1 MKFKDAMRNMREL
14 QLMTKGLLLSNII
27 LGAGFLWS
35 LATISGERERIVL
48 VPPML
53 DAKAEVAWNSANKEY
68 IKGFGMY
75 IATLV
80 GNIQPKSST
89 VVLDA
94 VSAFMDPQIYTEF
107 RRQLLTLIEDPVFK
121 ASGSVITFQPNSIQ
135 YEPETNRV
143 FVTGTLIT
151 ATSGSQKYQKQV
163 TYEMGITIREG
174 RPWVSHFL
182 SYEGTIPRTVSWHV
196 NRSSRDGVE
205 IPEYATPA
213 RYRKKQSAADKANEQ
228 LLDLDGMKPVGTPIP
243 EGTGAVQEVVEGV
256 SKPVKETESKEQN

>member
-1 MKFKDAMRNMREL
+1 MSSSAPSIGRALSKTYGKSTHKIDTDMCGGCVVPDCKDFHFR
-14 QLMTKGLLLSNII
+14 I
-27 LGAGFLWS
+27 LGMLYQGEDRQELAGLREQIRS
-35 LATISGERERIVL
+35 LPASA
-48 VPPML
+48 
-53 DAKAEVAWNSANKEY
+53 AK
-68 IKGFGMY
+68 
-75 IATLV
+75 
-80 GNIQPKSST
+80 
-89 VVLDA
+89 D
-94 VSAFMDPQIYTEF
+94 D
-107 RRQLLTLIEDPVFK
+107 LIR
-121 ASGSVITFQPNSIQ
+121 SV
-135 YEPETNRV
+135 
-143 FVTGTLIT
+143 
-151 ATSGSQKYQKQV
+151 
-163 TYEMGITIREG
+163 EMGITIREG

>member
-1 MKFKDAMRNMREL
+1 MNFKDALRNMREL
-14 QLMTKGLLLSNII
+14 QLMTKGLLVSNII
-27 LGAGFLWS
+27 LAAGMVYG
-35 LATISGERERIVL
+35 LASISGERERIVL

-53 DAKAEVAWNSANKEY
+53 DAKAEVAWNSANREY

-94 VSAFMDPQIYTEF
+94 VSAFMDPIIYTEF

-143 FVTGTLIT
+143 FVGGTLIT

-182 SYEGTIPRTVSWHV
+182 SYEGNIPRLVAWHV
-196 NRSSRDGVE
+196 NRNSRDGTD
-205 IPEYATPA
+205 IPDYAMPA
-213 RYRKKQSAADKANEQ
+213 RYRSKQSAEQ
-228 LLDLDGMKPVGTPIP
+228 SSHQRLDLDGMKPIGTPIP
-243 EGTGAVQEVVEGV
+243 EGGAASHETVDGASQPV
-256 SKPVKETESKEQN
+256 SESATKEQN

>member
-1 MKFKDAMRNMREL
+1 MLVAPVTVGD
-14 QLMTKGLLLSNII
+14 
-27 LGAGFLWS
+27 GA
-35 LATISGERERIVL
+35 
-48 VPPML
+48 
-53 DAKAEVAWNSANKEY
+53 
-68 IKGFGMY
+68 
-75 IATLV
+75 
-80 GNIQPKSST
+80 
-89 VVLDA
+89 
-94 VSAFMDPQIYTEF
+94 
-107 RRQLLTLIEDPVFK
+107 LT